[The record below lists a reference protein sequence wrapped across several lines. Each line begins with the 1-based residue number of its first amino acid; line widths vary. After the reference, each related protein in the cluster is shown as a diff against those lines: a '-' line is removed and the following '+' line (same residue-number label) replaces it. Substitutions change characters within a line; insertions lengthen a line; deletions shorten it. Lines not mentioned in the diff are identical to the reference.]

1 MRFTRSRRNTRVRR
15 GTSPAPIALAYCA
28 ATARA
33 ALGALPD
40 RVTGQASG
48 NIIKNVKSVAV
59 PEL

>member
-1 MRFTRSRRNTRVRR
+1 MKKPRQKRRTL
-15 GTSPAPIALAYCA
+15 S
-28 ATARA
+28 RA

-48 NIIKNVKSVAV
+48 NIIKNVKTVAV